1 MSTWVYPPIPPD
13 ELRKAEEDSL
23 KLELQWLLK
32 SLQHSLGALKEGLE
46 ECAALLATK
55 EPGSTLVLSS
65 LRSESVKGFVTRIG
79 TKLVKGDIHLRLTTL
94 PPNTPR
100 GTTTST
106 PSTRLIFH
114 SSSSSSSSDI
124 LLPQLQAV
132 RSRINDSLDIIDISR
147 WTGQSTDSSFI
158 SGQLRLL
165 HDNLREAKACL
176 KGPVTGAENASI
188 PGAEWWSNSADENI
202 FQPPL
207 SEYLSLHFTIQEA
220 NLVLTVRT
228 LAPTSPGGTPSTPGE
243 GSFSL
248 SGFNLRSKLLGL
260 GPRPPTHDEMGEIF
274 EWRGRKD
281 VIVREK
287 VRVETGDPSLMSV
300 AAKLSALEHEVARWR
315 MNLTIILTGSVEE
328 D

>member
-13 ELRKAEEDSL
+13 ELRKAEDESL
-23 KLELQWLLK
+23 KLELQWLLQ
-32 SLQHSLGALKEGLE
+32 SLQESLGALKEGLE
-46 ECAALLATK
+46 ECAALLAPK

-65 LRSESVKGFVTRIG
+65 LRSESVKGFVTRVG

-114 SSSSSSSSDI
+114 SSSSSADI
-124 LLPQLQAV
+124 ILPQLQAV
-132 RSRINDSLDIIDISR
+132 KSLVNDSLDIIDVSR

-158 SGQLRLL
+158 SGQLKLL
-165 HDNLREAKACL
+165 HDQLREAKACL
-176 KGPVTGAENASI
+176 KGPVPGGNASSV
-188 PGAEWWSNSADENI
+188 PGAEWWTNSPDENV

-207 SEYLSLHFTIQEA
+207 SELVSLHFTIQDA

-228 LAPTSPGGTPSTPGE
+228 LTPTSPGGTPSTPTE
-243 GSFSL
+243 GAFSL
-248 SGFNLRSKLLGL
+248 SGLNLRTRLLGL
-260 GPRPPTHDEMGEIF
+260 GPKPPNHDEMGEIF
-274 EWRGRKD
+274 EWRGRQD

-287 VRVETGDPSLMSV
+287 VRVESGDPSLMSV
-300 AAKLSALEHEVARWR
+300 AAKISALEHDVARWR
-315 MNLTIILTGSVEE
+315 MNLRIILTGSTEE

>member
-13 ELRKAEEDSL
+13 ELRKAEDESL
-23 KLELQWLLK
+23 KLELQWLLQ
-32 SLQHSLGALKEGLE
+32 SLQESLGALKEGLE
-46 ECAALLATK
+46 ECAALLAPK

-65 LRSESVKGFVTRIG
+65 LRSESVKGFVTRVG

-114 SSSSSSSSDI
+114 SSSSSADI

-132 RSRINDSLDIIDISR
+132 KSLVNDSLDIIDVSR

-158 SGQLRLL
+158 SGQLKLL
-165 HDNLREAKACL
+165 HDQLREAKACL
-176 KGPVTGAENASI
+176 KGPVPGGNVSSV
-188 PGAEWWSNSADENI
+188 PGAEWWTNSPDENV

-207 SEYLSLHFTIQEA
+207 SELVSLHFTIQDA

-228 LAPTSPGGTPSTPGE
+228 LAPTSPGGTPSTPTE
-243 GSFSL
+243 GAFSL
-248 SGFNLRSKLLGL
+248 SGLNLRTRLLGL
-260 GPRPPTHDEMGEIF
+260 GPKPPNHDEMGEIY
-274 EWRGRKD
+274 EWRGRQD

-287 VRVETGDPSLMSV
+287 VRVESGDPNLMSI
-300 AAKLSALEHEVARWR
+300 AAKISALEHDVARWR
-315 MNLTIILTGSVEE
+315 MNLRIILTGSTEE

>member
-1 MSTWVYPPIPPD
+1 
-13 ELRKAEEDSL
+13 
-23 KLELQWLLK
+23 
-32 SLQHSLGALKEGLE
+32 
-46 ECAALLATK
+46 
-55 EPGSTLVLSS
+55 
-65 LRSESVKGFVTRIG
+65 
-79 TKLVKGDIHLRLTTL
+79 
-94 PPNTPR
+94 
-100 GTTTST
+100 
-106 PSTRLIFH
+106 
-114 SSSSSSSSDI
+114 
-124 LLPQLQAV
+124 
-132 RSRINDSLDIIDISR
+132 
-147 WTGQSTDSSFI
+147 
-158 SGQLRLL
+158 
-165 HDNLREAKACL
+165 
-176 KGPVTGAENASI
+176 VTGADNTSI
-188 PGAEWWSNSADENI
+188 PGAEWWTNSADENI

-207 SEYLSLHFTIQEA
+207 GEYLSLHFTIQEA

-260 GPRPPTHDEMGEIF
+260 GPRPPNHDEMGETF

-315 MNLTIILTGSVEE
+315 MNLTIILTGSVEA

>member
-46 ECAALLATK
+46 ECAALLAAK

-65 LRSESVKGFVTRIG
+65 LRSESVKGFVTRVG
-79 TKLVKGDIHLRLTTL
+79 TKLAKGDIHLRLTTL

-114 SSSSSSSSDI
+114 SSASTADI

-132 RSRINDSLDIIDISR
+132 RSRINDSLDIIDIAR

-165 HDNLREAKACL
+165 HDHLREARSYL
-176 KGPVTGAENASI
+176 KGPVTGAEVAAI
-188 PGAEWWSNSADENI
+188 PGAEWWNCSADESI

-207 SEYLSLHFTIQEA
+207 GDYLSLHFTIQDA

-228 LAPTSPGGTPSTPGE
+228 LAPTSPGGTPSTPAE

-260 GPRPPTHDEMGEIF
+260 GPRPPNHDEMGEMF
-274 EWRGRKD
+274 DWRGKQE

-287 VRVETGDPSLMSV
+287 VRVESGDPSLMSV

-315 MNLTIILTGSVEE
+315 MNLRIILTGSVEE

>member
-1 MSTWVYPPIPPD
+1 
-13 ELRKAEEDSL
+13 
-23 KLELQWLLK
+23 
-32 SLQHSLGALKEGLE
+32 
-46 ECAALLATK
+46 
-55 EPGSTLVLSS
+55 
-65 LRSESVKGFVTRIG
+65 
-79 TKLVKGDIHLRLTTL
+79 
-94 PPNTPR
+94 
-100 GTTTST
+100 
-106 PSTRLIFH
+106 
-114 SSSSSSSSDI
+114 
-124 LLPQLQAV
+124 
-132 RSRINDSLDIIDISR
+132 
-147 WTGQSTDSSFI
+147 
-158 SGQLRLL
+158 LRLL

-176 KGPVTGAENASI
+176 RGPVTGADNTSI
-188 PGAEWWSNSADENI
+188 PGAEWWTNSADENI

-207 SEYLSLHFTIQEA
+207 GEYLSLHFTIQEA

-260 GPRPPTHDEMGEIF
+260 GPRPPNHDEMGETF

>member
-46 ECAALLATK
+46 ECAALLAAK

-65 LRSESVKGFVTRIG
+65 LRSESVKGFVTRVG
-79 TKLVKGDIHLRLTTL
+79 TKLVKGVGWPKREG
-94 PPNTPR
+94 R
-100 GTTTST
+100 
-106 PSTRLIFH
+106 RR
-114 SSSSSSSSDI
+114 
-124 LLPQLQAV
+124 LQAV
-132 RSRINDSLDIIDISR
+132 RSRINDSLDIIDIAR

-165 HDNLREAKACL
+165 HDHLREARSYL
-176 KGPVTGAENASI
+176 KGPVTGAEVAAI
-188 PGAEWWSNSADENI
+188 PGAEWWNCSADESI

-207 SEYLSLHFTIQEA
+207 GDYLSLHFTIQDA

-228 LAPTSPGGTPSTPGE
+228 LAPTSPGGTPSTPAE

-260 GPRPPTHDEMGEIF
+260 GPRPPNHDEMGEMF
-274 EWRGRKD
+274 DWRGKQE

-287 VRVETGDPSLMSV
+287 VRVESGDPSLMSV

-315 MNLTIILTGSVEE
+315 MNLRIILTGSVEE